1 MYLQVVVLT
10 IFYIL
15 FNFYTSLL
23 KRIVVIIYSGN
34 RYTFI
39 VLGDGGSNS
48 VVGIVGVNINPL
60 QINIKTLP

>member
-48 VVGIVGVNINPL
+48 VVGIVRVNINPL